1 MTGEIF
7 KAPLLERLLAGLL
20 HSGSTVA
27 STVIGLGVVLAMI
40 DSRLGTHNLA
50 VLPNTRLIT
59 IGIALFILLP
69 SLRVLLMLIVFARQ
83 RDYRFTVIAALV
95 LTIILLGF
103 LFGIRASSAVPA

>member
-1 MTGEIF
+1 VTGEIL

-27 STVIGLGVVLAMI
+27 STVIAVGVVLAMI

-50 VLPNTRLIT
+50 VLPNTRLVT

-69 SLRVLLMLIVFARQ
+69 TLRVLLMLIVFVRQ
-83 RDYRFTVIAALV
+83 RDYRFTIIAALV

-103 LFGIRASSAVPA
+103 LFGIRTSPAVPA